1 MVIHTMMMNKKT
13 MMGAFA
19 LMLACAFMIAAIP
32 ATESEA
38 SADTPAT
45 PSPTYTVT
53 YIVGGDVFTKTTTPA
68 ANDTVIPLATLA
80 DLGASAAPGKT
91 FSGWYVGNTL
101 QGATVLMDDFDQVG
115 ETTNYVYQVE
125 AKFAISTYTV
135 TFIASGMNDVVKVYT
150 HGAAVAIPGAYVAAD
165 GETPAVNGYKTPAG
179 YALAGWSNGTST
191 FQTVPTVSKNVTY
204 VAVFEKIVPTHTVT
218 FMKDGAEYSKQT
230 VTDVAN
236 AIAPYIE
243 GYTWEAMIV
252 GADGNAVVNAK
263 AIPKAADNSLGI
275 DNFTLA
281 VIVIV
286 LIAVIGIVLYVAYE
300 QGFLPVGKNKIAGD
314 AKR

>member
-38 SADTPAT
+38 GDTPAVTT
-45 PSPTYTVT
+45 PTTYTIT
-53 YIVGGDVFTKTTTPA
+53 YIVGGDVFTKTTTPSA
-68 ANDTVIPLATLA
+68 DDTTIPLATLA
-80 DLGASAAPGKT
+80 ALGASVAPGKT
-91 FSGWYVGNTL
+91 FSGWYVGNVL
-101 QGATVLMDDFDQVG
+101 QGDTVPMADFTQG
-115 ETTNYVYQVE
+115 SESTKKVYQVE

-135 TFIASGMNDVVKVYT
+135 TFIASGMDDIVKVYT
-150 HGAAVAIPGAYVAAD
+150 HGAAVTAPGKYVAAD
-165 GETPAVNGYKTPAG
+165 GETPAVNGYKAPEG
-179 YALAGWSNGTST
+179 YAFAGWSNGAAT
-191 FQTVPTVSKNVTY
+191 FQTVPAVSKNVTY

-243 GYTWEAMIV
+243 GYTWEAMV
-252 GADGNAVVNAK
+252 VNADGNATVNAK
-263 AIPKAADNSLGI
+263 VIPTAADNSLGI